1 MKKSWKEALL
11 ASGLPLENDVQE
23 YFRGKGCISNFEYS
37 YLRPD
42 ELEIERQFSY
52 DIDATY
58 IQGNQFVNLMAE
70 CKYRHPGTKWV
81 FLPESYG
88 GSGELQPNAF
98 MHPIDHFVGL
108 RFPFVSN
115 FPRYIAPACSKGV
128 ELAGDERNQKSIN
141 QALSQLAYAMA
152 PKIADAIEHQVERLL
167 VHDFIFF
174 NIPMVITTAQVLRI
188 NDGVTIKEIREA
200 ESLGKVASEID
211 IIVLHYTPGIDL
223 KRYNWNILKALRER
237 LGEAK
242 LTNSIKTFTDS
253 IDHLFSV
260 ISDHYSPEAFI
271 VISISNGWQSFDQFF
286 RYIDELLN
294 PSEEL
299 LKEIND
305 KEAEINERLRKLGI
319 KPKGRRRNRSS
330 LRKKPHDNA

>member
-42 ELEIERQFSY
+42 ELAIERQFSY
-52 DIDATY
+52 DIDAAY
-58 IQGNQFVNLMAE
+58 IRDNQFVTLMAE

-88 GSGELQPNAF
+88 GSVELHPNDF
-98 MHPIDHFVGL
+98 MHTMDHFVEL
-108 RFPFVSN
+108 RFPFLSN
-115 FPRYIAPACSKGV
+115 FPRHLAPACSKGV
-128 ELAGDERNQKSIN
+128 ELAGDERNQKSIT

-167 VHDFIFF
+167 VHDHIFF
-174 NIPMVITTAQVLRI
+174 HVPMVVTTAEIFRI
-188 NDGVTIKEIREA
+188 NAGVTIKELREA
-200 ESLGKVASEID
+200 RSLDNVALEEEML
-211 IIVLHYTPGIDL
+211 VLHYTPGIYL
-223 KRYNWNILKALRER
+223 KRYNLNILNALRER
-237 LGEAK
+237 LGERN
-242 LTNSIKTFTDS
+242 LTKSMQTFTDS

-260 ISDHYSPEAFI
+260 ISDHYSPTAFV
-271 VISISNGWQSFDQFF
+271 VISVGKGWQALDQFF

-294 PSEEL
+294 PSKEL
-299 LKEIND
+299 LREIR
-305 KEAEINERLRKLGI
+305 KQKAEIQERLRNIGLKM
-319 KPKGRRRNRSS
+319 KGKRRS
-330 LRKKPHDNA
+330 LRKKPRDNP